1 MAIVESPLL
10 ALNAKKTIGKTL
22 TYMRL
27 KGQNVVRQRV
37 IPANPNTASQQTQR
51 GLMTAAVELF
61 HSLGLTAVD
70 LAALNRWAT
79 ASFRKLSGYNLFVR
93 TRVDFL
99 IGNGDPNNEPPNTVT
114 IGVPTATTCNVEFD
128 AVGSETPKAY
138 IGTSKTSQLTEV
150 VCVTGTVQQ
159 WKAAFTSL
167 SPSTTY
173 YFYLISIDLLSKQQ
187 RSGLYTFTTGA
198 AA

>member
-37 IPANPNTASQQTQR
+37 IPANPKTASQQTQR
-51 GLMTAAVELF
+51 GLMSAAVALF

-79 ASFRKLSGYNLFVR
+79 ASFRKLSGYNLFVK
-93 TRVDFL
+93 TRVDYL
-99 IGNGDPNNEPPNTVT
+99 IANGDADVEPPNTIT
-114 IGVPTATTCNVEFD
+114 LGVPTPTTFNVEFD
-128 AVGSETPKAY
+128 ATGSETPNAY
-138 IGTSKTSQLTEV
+138 IGTSKTSQLTIV
-150 VCVTGTVQQ
+150 ACVAGEVQQ
-159 WKAAFTSL
+159 WKAAFTGL
-167 SPSTTY
+167 APSTTY
-173 YFYLISIDLLSKQQ
+173 YFYLVSFDTDANEQ
-187 RSGLYTFTTGA
+187 RSGLYTFTTA
-198 AA
+198 ASA